1 MATEKL
7 KGANP
12 MAWLL
17 SSTKEQAKDTGM
29 AMVLICL
36 LLGYWGKFPKFLPV
50 SLVLLILTM
59 AWPNAFRP
67 LAVLWFGLSHLLSQV
82 MSRVILTVVFFL
94 VVTPIGV
101 IRRLMRGRCPAVEE
115 METRPGLGVR
125 GAGGT
130 RPGERYGEPVLKESC
145 RGGFNTRPYL
155 GFSID
160 LINIQG
166 VVP

>member
-7 KGANP
+7 KRANP

-50 SLVLLILTM
+50 SLVLLLLTM

-67 LAVLWFGLSHLLSQV
+67 LAVLWFGLSHLLSRV

-94 VVTPIGV
+94 VVTPIAI
-101 IRRLMRGRCPAVEE
+101 IRRLCGADALQLKKWKQGRGSVFVVREGPVQGKD
-115 METRPGLGVR
+115 ME
-125 GAGGT
+125 
-130 RPGERYGEPVLKESC
+130 
-145 RGGFNTRPYL
+145 NPY
-155 GFSID
+155 
-160 LINIQG
+160 
-166 VVP
+166 